1 MNIDYL
7 EMFCQVIEEGSIS
20 QAARIGYISQPAVTS
35 KIRQLEKHY
44 GTELFDRTGGKLQLT
59 ESGSALYPYAK
70 EVIDLFN
77 QSEEAVKVITNRE
90 VSTLN
95 IGASLTIGEYL
106 LPGILGEFQ
115 KKNRNL
121 KLNLAI
127 GNTPSI
133 VAQLENREIDI
144 ALVEGIVTHD
154 DFHIEKFTED
164 ELIMVVPS
172 NHRWN
177 DRSEISIEE
186 LPQEKMIW
194 REKNAGIREIVD
206 NVLRENNVLEK
217 VKSYMEL
224 GSTQSIKSAVEAGM
238 GISILPKLSVKR
250 ELALGVIKHVT
261 ISDVRITR
269 DLSVVKIASRFPKKS
284 MNSFIGHLK
293 NVTS

>member
-7 EMFCQVIEEGSIS
+7 KMFCQVIEEGSIS

-44 GTELFDRTGGKLQLT
+44 DTELFDRTGGKLHLT
-59 ESGSALYPYAK
+59 ESGSVLYPYAK
-70 EVIDLFN
+70 EIIDFFN
-77 QSEEAVKVITNRE
+77 QSEEAVNGITNLE
-90 VSTLN
+90 ASTLN

-133 VAQLENREIDI
+133 VAQLENRDIDI

-154 DFHIEKFTED
+154 DFYIEKFAED
-164 ELIMVVPS
+164 ELIMVIPS

-186 LPQEKMIW
+186 LPEEKMIW
-194 REKNAGIREIVD
+194 REKNAGIREIVE
-206 NVLRENNVLEK
+206 NVLQENNVLEK

-238 GISILPKLSVKR
+238 GIGILPKLSVKR
-250 ELALGVIKHVT
+250 ELELGVLKHVT
-261 ISDVRITR
+261 ISDIRITR

-284 MNSFIGHLK
+284 MNSFIFHLK
-293 NVTS
+293 KVTR